1 MRIKKYLNE
10 FLSDDFLEKKIIWI
24 TNGIT
29 FLFIFVAILTIFYY
43 FFSVIS
49 LYSVKK
55 ELYKLQNER
64 QPLEERELKKKSEKL
79 RLASFLLQ
87 KQVRAKR
94 VFEFLEKSLLKDVE
108 IKKLS
113 LSFEKENLILSIE
126 SFSALPLAWQINIFK
141 KDPSVKEVKLL
152 KINFDK
158 KNNRTIFDLE
168 IKLDPNLWKS

>member
-24 TNGIT
+24 ANGIT

-49 LYSVKK
+49 LNSVKND
-55 ELYKLQNER
+55 LYNIQNER
-64 QPLEERELKKKSEKL
+64 QPLEEKELKKKSEKL
-79 RLASFLLQ
+79 KLASLALQ
-87 KQVRAKR
+87 KQSRAKR
-94 VFEFLEKSLLKDVE
+94 VFEFLEKNLLKDVE

-113 LSFEKENLILSIE
+113 LSFKKESLTLSLE

-141 KDPSVKEVKLL
+141 KNPSVKEVKLL

>member
-24 TNGIT
+24 ANGIT

-49 LYSVKK
+49 LNSVKK

-113 LSFEKENLILSIE
+113 LSFEKESLILSIE